1 MNKIRIAQ
9 IGTGANNHG
18 NEIFSTLKKNPDCF
32 DLVGYAL
39 PEGERARMPNRL
51 SVFQGYREMS
61 LEEVLNDPAI
71 EAVTVETDEIYSTKY
86 AIMAVRAGKHV
97 HLEKPGSP
105 SLDEFE
111 ELIFAA
117 KEHNRILHLGYMYR
131 YNPIIRDMMAR
142 VRAGELGDIIS
153 VDAHMSCYHGRELT
167 NWLSCFEGGMMFY
180 LGGHILDLVLQLQG
194 NPIRI
199 IPFNKNSGRFEG
211 GTSKDVSMAV
221 LEYEHGAS
229 VIKTSGAEYGGFLN
243 RHLMVTG
250 TKGTFQICPLEI
262 SDGYPQQY
270 TEYRVNCDPRWG
282 SQGEWL
288 RSEKHDRYE
297 EMMRSFARM
306 AAGEIDNPY
315 SLDYELNLF
324 RTLKYCC
331 Q

>member
-1 MNKIRIAQ
+1 
-9 IGTGANNHG
+9 
-18 NEIFSTLKKNPDCF
+18 
-32 DLVGYAL
+32 
-39 PEGERARMPNRL
+39 
-51 SVFQGYREMS
+51 
-61 LEEVLNDPAI
+61 
-71 EAVTVETDEIYSTKY
+71 
-86 AIMAVRAGKHV
+86 
-97 HLEKPGSP
+97 
-105 SLDEFE
+105 
-111 ELIFAA
+111 
-117 KEHNRILHLGYMYR
+117 
-131 YNPIIRDMMAR
+131 
-142 VRAGELGDIIS
+142 
-153 VDAHMSCYHGRELT
+153 
-167 NWLSCFEGGMMFY
+167 MFY

-270 TEYRVNCDPRWG
+270 TEYRVNFDSRWG